1 MPSRT
6 PAGSPTSSSTRRA
19 RSRRAGRPSPTRGR
33 GVAVDDPEAF
43 NAIPGHGIEARVSDR
58 AVLLG
63 NRRLMRDRGVDIAG
77 LVERAERLEGG
88 GQTGMFMAGGGE
100 AGGLVARGGTPKE
113 GPTGGGRAGGRSDRR
128 GGHPEGALHRGR
140 AHPPPARPT
149 RGDDHRRQPAHR
161 GGDRPAGGGRP
172 AL

>member
-43 NAIPGHGIEARVSDR
+43 NAVPGHGIEARVSDR

-77 LVERAERLEGG
+77 LVERAERLEGD
-88 GQTGMFMAGGGE
+88 GQTGMFMAGDGQA
-100 AGGLVARGGTPKE
+100 AGLMP
-113 GPTGGGRAGGRSDRR
+113 RAGRRR
-128 GGHPEGALHRGR
+128 GA
-140 AHPPPARPT
+140 PP
-149 RGDDHRRQPAHR
+149 Q
-161 GGDRPAGGGRP
+161 
-172 AL
+172 